1 MSKKLTFRRF
11 VAFIIDALI
20 VSFIVGAFASLK
32 TINPTLDEY
41 NESYN
46 KFTNYAQEVYFN
58 GNHDL
63 LNDKEVMDMSYDVA
77 YYGRYSSVIS
87 FVVLLLYFGVFQYWT
102 DGKTMGKLL
111 LRIKVKS
118 TEGKLKIEQ
127 TLMRSAIINGLF
139 TKLISIILIFTLSKN
154 SYNSV
159 SVYVDIL
166 YIGLI
171 LTSCAMIVFREDGV
185 GLHDLFGKTKVVR
198 INE

>member
-1 MSKKLTFRRF
+1 
-11 VAFIIDALI
+11 
-20 VSFIVGAFASLK
+20 
-32 TINPTLDEY
+32 
-41 NESYN
+41 
-46 KFTNYAQEVYFN
+46 
-58 GNHDL
+58 
-63 LNDKEVMDMSYDVA
+63 
-77 YYGRYSSVIS
+77 
-87 FVVLLLYFGVFQYWT
+87 
-102 DGKTMGKLL
+102 
-111 LRIKVKS
+111 
-118 TEGKLKIEQ
+118 
-127 TLMRSAIINGLF
+127 MRSAIINGLF